1 MPPFDAVPAMPI
13 GIQRSRK
20 KGFKLPPNTT
30 VVTRPGPWGNPF
42 KDIENRVWLYD
53 ELRHKS
59 IGKWTEFGLKTD
71 GKGAVD
77 LFRIL
82 LADPDTIE
90 VETPRTIRHQFH
102 RMKSNLYLIKG
113 KNLACFCKEGANC
126 HRDVLL
132 DFANNKPVRWPCNMC
147 QGGGCP
153 TCNGYGYW
161 EQ

>member
-1 MPPFDAVPAMPI
+1 MPPVQPIAAPI
-13 GIQRSRK
+13 GVHRSRK
-20 KGFKLPPNTT
+20 KGSKLPPNTV

-42 KDIENRVWLYD
+42 KDVHDMVYVHAGHRRKVLEPWVY
-53 ELRHKS
+53 
-59 IGKWTEFGLKTD
+59 FGPKAP

-82 LADPDTIE
+82 LDDPDSPDVAVDKE
-90 VETPRTIRHQFH
+90 IRHQFH
-102 RMKSNLYLIKG
+102 RMKNNLYLIKG
-113 KNLACFCKEGANC
+113 KNLACFCVIGADC
-126 HRDVLL
+126 HREVLL